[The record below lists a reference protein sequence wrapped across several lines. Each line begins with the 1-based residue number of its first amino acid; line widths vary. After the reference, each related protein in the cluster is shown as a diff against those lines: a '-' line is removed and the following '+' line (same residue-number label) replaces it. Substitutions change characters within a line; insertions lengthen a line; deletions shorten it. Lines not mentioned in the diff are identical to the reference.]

1 MIETQTIDIRH
12 VQKILSYCPNYD
24 SIINYDYSEGD
35 VLSSKLIEWYKELI
49 FSADGDS
56 PAQLKII
63 EEVDKSLALY
73 VKDNKY
79 KRGLKKLFNVDDIT
93 LNDQNLIKET
103 IKKII
108 LFTNS
113 YEKKEVLEVSN
124 SMWL

>member
-12 VQKILSYCPNYD
+12 VKKILSFCPNYD
-24 SIINYDYSEGD
+24 SIINYDYAEGD
-35 VLSSKLIEWYKELI
+35 ILSSKLIEWYKELI
-49 FSADGDS
+49 FSADGES
-56 PAQLKII
+56 PGQLKII
-63 EEVDKSLALY
+63 GEVDKSLALY

-79 KRGLKKLFNVDDIT
+79 KRGLKKLFNVEDIT

-113 YEKKEVLEVSN
+113 YEKNEVLEISN